1 MSPTK
6 AGQQIF
12 HTRLSKTAL
21 KSIFY
26 YSVEKF
32 KIYIY
37 IYIKN
42 NLKLF
47 LIKLKTLQIKPF
59 PLSEEK

>member
-26 YSVEKF
+26 YSTEKF
-32 KIYIY
+32 QKKN
-37 IYIKN
+37 IKN
-42 NLKLF
+42 HLKLF
-47 LIKLKTLQIKPF
+47 LIKLKTLQIKTF

>member
-6 AGQQIF
+6 AGQQMF

-26 YSVEKF
+26 YSTEKF
-32 KIYIY
+32 KKKN
-37 IYIKN
+37 IKN
-42 NLKLF
+42 HLKLF
-47 LIKLKTLQIKPF
+47 LIKLKTLQIKTF

>member
-26 YSVEKF
+26 YSTEKF
-32 KIYIY
+32 KKKN
-37 IYIKN
+37 IKN
-42 NLKLF
+42 HLKLF
-47 LIKLKTLQIKPF
+47 LIKLKTLKIKTF

>member
-26 YSVEKF
+26 YSTEKF
-32 KIYIY
+32 KKKKN
-37 IYIKN
+37 IKN
-42 NLKLF
+42 HLKLF
-47 LIKLKTLQIKPF
+47 LIKLKTLQIKTF

>member
-26 YSVEKF
+26 YSTEKF
-32 KIYIY
+32 QKKKY
-37 IYIKN
+37 K
-42 NLKLF
+42 
-47 LIKLKTLQIKPF
+47 KPF
-59 PLSEEK
+59 ETILN

>member
-26 YSVEKF
+26 YSTEKF
-32 KIYIY
+32 KK
-37 IYIKN
+37 KN
-42 NLKLF
+42 TKNHLKLF
-47 LIKLKTLQIKPF
+47 LIKLKTLQIKTF

>member
-26 YSVEKF
+26 YSTEKF
-32 KIYIY
+32 KKRN
-37 IYIKN
+37 IKN
-42 NLKLF
+42 HLKLF
-47 LIKLKTLQIKPF
+47 LIKLKTLQIKTF

>member
-26 YSVEKF
+26 YSTEKF
-32 KIYIY
+32 KKKN
-37 IYIKN
+37 IKN
-42 NLKLF
+42 HLKLF
-47 LIKLKTLQIKPF
+47 LIKLKTLQIKTF